1 MHKIMSKELT
11 NTVKLPSSVNQI
23 RKIKQYFL
31 FVDERKQIVIF
42 WTVYVQ
48 SYFTCY
54 INLNRTG
61 AIISSVS

>member
-1 MHKIMSKELT
+1 MSKELT

-42 WTVYVQ
+42 WTVYVHNPT
-48 SYFTCY
+48 SPVILT
-54 INLNRTG
+54 
-61 AIISSVS
+61 